1 MDHELSDG
9 GCRDLLAG
17 QQTAYTFSLDC
28 ANIRPLIWINVDPYR
43 PFESASWKSMPRF
56 LISTADRKIA
66 VRLYLYLSQIRTRT
80 LIVPR
85 II

>member
-17 QQTAYTFSLDC
+17 QQTANTFSLDC

-43 PFESASWKSMPRF
+43 PFESASWNSMPRF
-56 LISTADRKIA
+56 LISAADRKIA
-66 VRLYLYLSQIRTRT
+66 VRLYLYLSQIRIRT